1 MIFRGL
7 ILTIN
12 ISISFFSVPTTTP
25 KAVCADG
32 SDYTYLGEA
41 EKSLFSTILNNDKNS
56 QTFLDLIDQGS
67 RVTLPAMNSSVL
79 GLFLNDDESD
89 LMEFSFEMTNVDS
102 LTYTIALSNIT
113 QLTFEVSLQRLF
125 ASYE

>member
-1 MIFRGL
+1 M
-7 ILTIN
+7 
-12 ISISFFSVPTTTP
+12 
-25 KAVCADG
+25 
-32 SDYTYLGEA
+32 
-41 EKSLFSTILNNDKNS
+41 FSTILNNDKNS